1 MTPVR
6 AAAARA
12 ERLRMLHAAP
22 ELLVL
27 VNVWDAASAR
37 VVAAQPGCQA
47 LATASHA
54 IAEAHGHRDGEQI
67 PVDLMLAAC
76 RRIAAAAPELPVTA
90 DLEAGY
96 GDVRATITGA
106 LEAGIVGCNLEDR
119 CEPIDTAAARVEE
132 AVAAGRDFGVPL
144 VVNARTDV
152 FLAAERHADVMD
164 DAIAR
169 GRAFLEAGADVVF
182 AVGVSDREL
191 IRTLVEE
198 LGAVSV
204 FASPRSPP
212 LDVLES
218 LGVQRASTGP
228 GPMGIALAQLGR
240 EAASLLAHGPYPA
253 DLVFRPPPPPAT

>member
-54 IAEAHGHRDGEQI
+54 IAEAHGYRDGENI
-67 PVDLMLAAC
+67 PVDLMIAMC
-76 RRIAAAAPELPVTA
+76 GRIAAATPEVPVTA
-90 DLEAGY
+90 DLESGY
-96 GDVRATITGA
+96 GDVRATITAA
-106 LEAGIVGCNLEDR
+106 LEVGIVGCNLEDKVD
-119 CEPIDTAAARVEE
+119 PLDVSVARVAD
-132 AVAAGRDFGVPL
+132 AVAAGEAAGVPL

-152 FLAAERHADVMD
+152 FLRADDPADALD

-182 AVGVSDREL
+182 VPGLSDGDVIGRLVQEVGP
-191 IRTLVEE
+191 I
-198 LGAVSV
+198 SV
-204 FASPRSPP
+204 FASPKSPS
-212 LDVLES
+212 LDALQE

-228 GPMGIALAQLGR
+228 GPFGIALAQLAR
-240 EAASLLAHGPYPA
+240 EAEGLLGHGPYPD
-253 DLVFRPPPPPAT
+253 DLGFRAPTP

>member
-37 VVAAQPGCQA
+37 VVAAQPGCTA
-47 LATASHA
+47 LATASYA
-54 IAEAHGHRDGEQI
+54 IAAAHGFADHEEI
-67 PVDLMLAAC
+67 PVDLMLDAC
-76 RRIAAAAPELPVTA
+76 ARIVAAAPELPVSA

-106 LEAGIVGCNLEDR
+106 LERGVVGCNLEDQR
-119 CEPIDTAAARVEE
+119 EPVDVAAARIEE
-132 AVAAGRDFGVPL
+132 SVAAGRDHGVPL

-152 FLAAERHADVMD
+152 FLTAKPADVMD
-164 DAIAR
+164 DALAR
-169 GRAFLEAGADVVF
+169 GRAYLDAGADVFFPIGLFDV
-182 AVGVSDREL
+182 EL

-204 FASPRSPP
+204 FAMPRAAS
-212 LDVLES
+212 LDALQE
-218 LGVQRASTGP
+218 LGVQRVSTGP
-228 GPMGIALAQLGR
+228 GPMGVALASLGR
-240 EAASLLAHGPYPA
+240 AAADLLGHGDYPA
-253 DLVFRPPPPPAT
+253 DLTFRPPPPT

>member
-37 VVAAQPGCQA
+37 VVAAQPGCHA
-47 LATASHA
+47 LATASHS
-54 IAEAHGHRDGEQI
+54 IADAHGYPDGEHI
-67 PVDLMLAAC
+67 PVDLMIAMC
-76 RRIAAAAPELPVTA
+76 GRIAAAVPELPVTA

-96 GDVRATITGA
+96 GDVRATVKAA
-106 LEAGIVGCNLEDR
+106 LQAGIVGCNLEDR
-119 CEPIDTAAARVEE
+119 GEPVGTAAARIAE
-132 AVAAGRDFGVPL
+132 AVAAGVDHGVPL

-152 FLAAERHADVMD
+152 FLHAERAEDVMD

-169 GRAFLEAGADVVF
+169 GRAYLEAGADVF
-182 AVGVSDREL
+182 FPIGLADRRL
-191 IRTLVEE
+191 IRSLVEE
-198 LGAVSV
+198 VGPVSV
-204 FASPRSPP
+204 FASPRSPS
-212 LDVLES
+212 LELLQE

-240 EAASLLAHGPYPA
+240 EAATLLGHGPYPP
-253 DLVFRPPPPPAT
+253 DLVFRVPPPTA

>member
-47 LATASHA
+47 LATASFS
-54 IAEAHGHRDGEQI
+54 IAAAHGYADHEAI
-67 PVDLMLAAC
+67 PLDLMIAAC
-76 RRIAAAAPELPVTA
+76 ERIAAACPDLPVTA

-96 GDVRATITGA
+96 GDARATVEAA
-106 LEAGIVGCNLEDR
+106 LAVGIVGCNLEDR
-119 CEPIDTAAARVEE
+119 CEAVDVAAARVEE
-132 AVAAGRDFGVPL
+132 AVAAGADHGVPL

-152 FLAAERHADVMD
+152 FLKADSASDAMD

-169 GRAFLEAGADVVF
+169 GRAYLEAGADVFF
-182 AVGVSDREL
+182 AVGLTDREL
-191 IRTLVEE
+191 IRVLVEE
-198 LGAVSV
+198 VGPVSV
-204 FASPRSPP
+204 LGTPRSPS
-212 LDVLES
+212 LDILQD
-218 LGVQRASTGP
+218 LGVQRVSTGP
-228 GPMGIALAQLGR
+228 GSFGVALAQLGR
-240 EAASLLAHGPYPA
+240 DAAGLLAHGGYPP
-253 DLVFRPPPPPAT
+253 DLVFRPPPAAA

>member
-37 VVAAQPGCQA
+37 VVAAQPGCTA

-54 IAEAHGHRDGEQI
+54 IADAHGFPDHEAI
-67 PVDLMLAAC
+67 PVDLMIAAC
-76 RRIAAAAPELPVTA
+76 ARVVAAAPALPVTA

-96 GDVRATITGA
+96 GDVRATITAA
-106 LEAGIVGCNLEDR
+106 LEAGVVGCNLEDR
-119 CEPIDTAAARVEE
+119 AEPVDVAAARVEE
-132 AVAAGRDFGVPL
+132 AVAAGRDFGVEL

-152 FLAAERHADVMD
+152 FLQTRDHASVMD

-169 GRAFLEAGADVVF
+169 GRAYLQAGADVVF
-182 AVGVSDREL
+182 AIGLSDREL

-198 LGAVSV
+198 LGPVSV
-204 FASPRSPP
+204 FAWPRSPS
-212 LDVLES
+212 LDVLQD
-218 LGVQRASTGP
+218 LGVQRVSIGP
-228 GPMGIALAQLGR
+228 GGMGLALAALGR
-240 EAASLLAHGPYPA
+240 EAERLLGHGSYPP
-253 DLVFRPPPPPAT
+253 DLVFRPPPPAEG

>member
-1 MTPVR
+1 MTEVR

-37 VVAAQPGCQA
+37 VVAAQPGCHA
-47 LATASHA
+47 LATASHS
-54 IAEAHGHRDGEQI
+54 IAEAHGYEDGENI
-67 PVDLMLAAC
+67 PVELMLAMC
-76 RRIAAAAPELPVTA
+76 GRIAAAVPELPVSA

-96 GDVRATITGA
+96 GDVRATMTAA
-106 LEAGIVGCNLEDR
+106 LQAGIVGCNLEDKVA
-119 CEPIDTAAARVEE
+119 PVGDAAARVEE
-132 AVAAGRDFGVPL
+132 AVAAGRDYGVPL

-152 FLAAERHADVMD
+152 FLTAAGPADVVD

-169 GRAFLEAGADVVF
+169 GRAYLEAGGDVFFVP
-182 AVGVSDREL
+182 GLSDREI

-198 LGAVSV
+198 VGPVSV
-204 FASPRSPP
+204 FASPRSPS
-212 LDVLES
+212 LDVLQE

-240 EAASLLAHGPYPA
+240 EAESLFAHGPYSP
-253 DLVFRPPPPPAT
+253 DLVFRPPAPG

>member
-1 MTPVR
+1 MSPVR

-27 VNVWDAASAR
+27 VNVWDAATAR

-47 LATASHA
+47 LATASHS
-54 IAEAHGHRDGEQI
+54 IAEAHGYQDGENI
-67 PVDLMLAAC
+67 PVDLMIAVC
-76 RRIAAAAPELPVTA
+76 GRIAAAVPEMPVTA

-96 GDVRATITGA
+96 GDVRATMTAA
-106 LEAGIVGCNLEDR
+106 LQAGIVGCNLEDQVR
-119 CEPIDTAAARVEE
+119 PIGEAAARVEE
-132 AVAAGRDFGVPL
+132 AVAAGRDYGVPL

-152 FLAAERHADVMD
+152 FLGAPVAADVLD

-169 GRAFLEAGADVVF
+169 GRAYLEAGADVFF
-182 AVGVSDREL
+182 APGLSDREL
-191 IRTLVEE
+191 IRTLVQEV
-198 LGAVSV
+198 GPVSV
-204 FASPRSPP
+204 FASPRSPS
-212 LDVLES
+212 LDILQD

-240 EAASLLAHGPYPA
+240 EAASLLGHGPYSP
-253 DLVFRPPPPPAT
+253 DLVFRVPPTA